1 MLIKILKNLFNYNE
15 PLILQLHLT
24 ISVIIWISTL
34 GMLSLEVKNLKGLT
48 LIERAI
54 EVPYISSFA
63 SFGMLI
69 ILGVLLH
76 LVKEGIINYRATGN
90 VNGSDS

>member
-1 MLIKILKNLFNYNE
+1 MLKKVWKNLFNYNE

-24 ISVIIWISTL
+24 IAVIICVSTL

-48 LIERAI
+48 LMDRAI

-63 SFGMLI
+63 SFGILI

-76 LVKEGIINYRATGN
+76 LVKEGINNYRATGN
-90 VNGSDS
+90 VNETGS